1 MNVQDVYDDSYIK
14 KKTAEQHKRT
24 LAALKKSGD
33 SEKSGRLLYE
43 AIIYKPTKTLE
54 KQALSWIKR
63 YPLNDYSPPLTAL
76 LLNRYS
82 QLSDLTKELIQ
93 YYPLD
98 SSLAYLI
105 KTLLERAR
113 PRRKFFKHIE
123 ARMDSE
129 PDNYAWVMALGSKRT
144 SKEEEALTL
153 KLIEL
158 NMDSEDNLIPLLAL
172 SARYPS
178 VIEHSLN
185 WFNQQDELDE
195 NISMGLYGLQSQ
207 AAKRHPELLPK
218 INRYARKLVRANDGA
233 QNKDEYL
240 AVIHSTLIRTGG
252 SKADIER
259 AREWY
264 GRSTNRKKHYSWDIL
279 LAILQCRDP
288 RSKDGAWAI
297 AEAKSYLRGQTELSQ
312 VPVLVGELLNTCPD
326 AESLGFAKACNAS
339 FHFPWLEKL
348 IEEKEEAALKT

>member
-1 MNVQDVYDDSYIK
+1 MNLRDVYDDSYLK
-14 KKTAEQHKRT
+14 KKTPAQHKRT

-33 SEKSGRLLYE
+33 SEKSGRLLFE
-43 AIIYKPTKTLE
+43 ALLYKPTTALE

-63 YPLNDYSPPLTAL
+63 YPQNDYSPPLTAL

-93 YYPLD
+93 YYPLG

-105 KTLLERAR
+105 KTLLERASH
-113 PRRKFFKHIE
+113 RRKFFKHIE
-123 ARMDSE
+123 ARIESE

-172 SARYPS
+172 GARYPS

-218 INRYARKLVRANDGA
+218 INRYARKLMRANDGA
-233 QNKDEYL
+233 KNKDEYL

-252 SKADIER
+252 SSADIKKAR
-259 AREWY
+259 AWY
-264 GRSTNRKKHYSWDIL
+264 GRSTNSKKLYSWDIL
-279 LAILQCRDP
+279 LAILQCRGP
-288 RSKDGAWAI
+288 RSEDGAWAI
-297 AEAKSYLRGQTELSQ
+297 AEAKSFLRGQTELSR
-312 VPVLVGELLNTCPD
+312 VPVLVGELLQACPD
-326 AESLGFAKACNAS
+326 VETLGFAQECNAS
-339 FHFPWLEKL
+339 FRFPWLEKL